1 MANVIGPSS
10 PKQQLML
17 TQQAD
22 LAIIGGAMGSGKSY
36 ISLLYPLKFADD
48 PHFRGVIFRNTT
60 GEITAKNG
68 LWENACEIYTKIY
81 GNRDELRKQGKS
93 GGIKIHIKDLKITF
107 PSGGSVKFAYLESRK
122 DLQIHQGAAYTFC
135 LFDEA

>member
-48 PHFRGVIFRNTT
+48 PYFRGVIFRNTT
-60 GEITAKNG
+60 GEITAQNG

-81 GNRDELRKQGKS
+81 GNRDELRKQGKP

-107 PSGGSVKFAYLESRK
+107 PSGVAVSPSCFLSR
-122 DLQIHQGAAYTFC
+122 QTSNYHQRGM
-135 LFDEA
+135 